1 MTPLTK
7 RGASAHVLTLYTTH
21 THTHTV
27 STCRHSG
34 RGGLVDGA
42 AGLKQDFTELNNLLA
57 VSDMGGML
65 TVNIT
70 RHQQKFLFNNTIQ
83 RGTFGEFR

>member
-1 MTPLTK
+1 M
-7 RGASAHVLTLYTTH
+7 
-21 THTHTV
+21 
-27 STCRHSG
+27 
-34 RGGLVDGA
+34 DGA